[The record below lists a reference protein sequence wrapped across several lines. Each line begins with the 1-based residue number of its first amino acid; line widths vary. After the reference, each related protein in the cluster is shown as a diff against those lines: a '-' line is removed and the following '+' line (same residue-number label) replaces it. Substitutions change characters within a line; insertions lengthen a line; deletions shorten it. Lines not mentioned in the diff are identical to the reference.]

1 MKKALG
7 LACMNLAGIGI
18 LWFLTEL
25 VLTEMTGGNFVQNL
39 SQPLFMI
46 LGGAAVVQTAKQ
58 EKLPDAGSFLLRG
71 KADSDR
77 QIFVS

>member
-25 VLTEMTGGNFVQNL
+25 VLTEMTGGNFVQNRA
-39 SQPLFMI
+39 QPLFMI
-46 LGGAAVVQTAKQ
+46 LGGAAGILTAVYTFVKG
-58 EKLPDAGSFLLRG
+58 KKAFLP
-71 KADSDR
+71 KA
-77 QIFVS
+77 VSSAA